1 MNNNETY
8 KFVSVISGQ
17 VGDWKNWFTVGQSDM
32 FDNYYKEK
40 MKTSGVKIKFTLWE
54 YYFLPNFILIYFN
67 GIEHISALVYKQ

>member
-54 YYFLPNFILIYFN
+54 YYFLANFILIYFS